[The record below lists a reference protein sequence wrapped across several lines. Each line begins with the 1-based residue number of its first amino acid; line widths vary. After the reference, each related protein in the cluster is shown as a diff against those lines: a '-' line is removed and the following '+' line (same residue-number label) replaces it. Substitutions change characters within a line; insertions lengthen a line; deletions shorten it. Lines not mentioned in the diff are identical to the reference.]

1 MASDYAQIFELE
13 GENGVGSVFE
23 VQYTDGEGAGF
34 GCLQC
39 SEGNVAVG
47 FMGIRNHTGP
57 TYDSGYSFNVPVQE
71 AFDLSLIH
79 I

>member
-1 MASDYAQIFELE
+1 MTTYQRVQEIFEND
-13 GENGVGSVFE
+13 GENGVESVFE

-57 TYDSGYSFNVPVQE
+57 TYDSGYSFNVPTQ
-71 AFDLSLIH
+71 
-79 I
+79 